1 MISYR
6 NVTKIYSDK
15 SIALRDVSFDVA
27 KGEFVSVVGK
37 SGAGKTTLLK
47 LLVAEERPTQGEVI
61 FEQLSVHKLRTSL
74 LPQLR
79 RNIGVVFQD
88 YKLLNSKT
96 AYENVAYVMEVMGL
110 PEETIARDVKE
121 VMEIVGL
128 SERATHYPTQLS
140 GGEKQRV
147 AIARALIHRPS
158 VIVADEPTGNL
169 DPYHT
174 RDIVRLLLK
183 INELGTTVVLA
194 THNKEIVNRLGRRVV
209 TLSEGKLVRDEKEGK
224 FIVL

>member
-6 NVTKIYSDK
+6 NVTKIYPDK
-15 SIALRDVSFDVA
+15 SVALQNITFDVG

-47 LLVAEERPTQGEVI
+47 LLLAEERPTQGEVL
-61 FEQLSVHKLRTSL
+61 FDQLAVHELSSSH

-79 RNIGVVFQD
+79 RSIGMVFQD
-88 YKLLNSKT
+88 YKLLQSKT

-110 PEETIARDVKE
+110 DEETIQRDVKE
-121 VMEIVGL
+121 VLEIVGL
-128 SERATHYPTQLS
+128 SERASHYPSQLS

-158 VIVADEPTGNL
+158 CIVADEPTGNL

-174 RDIVRLLLK
+174 RDIVRLLVK
-183 INELGTTVVLA
+183 INELGTTVLLA
-194 THNKEIVNRLGRRVV
+194 THNKEIVNRLGRRVL
-209 TLSEGKLVRDEKEGK
+209 TLVEGKLVRDEKEGK
-224 FIVL
+224 FIVM